1 MKESDLYLPLK
12 RFLEAQGYEV
22 KGEVGDCDMLAVRGG
37 ESPLIV
43 ELKLS
48 MNLTVLLQVVERL
61 ALSEQ
66 VYIGIWGACKAFRR
80 NRRPIL
86 KLLKMLGIGLMVI
99 EPSRKNAPVEVLTDP
114 ANYRP
119 RISKPRQGRLL
130 GEFNKRLGDPN
141 LGGMA
146 KRQGIMTAYRQRSL
160 AIARFLEEKGPHKAS
175 DIARQVGEPQAREIM
190 YRNVYGWFERLGQGI
205 YTLSPRGTGDVRVW
219 LEKSAPK

>member
-22 KGEVGDCDMLAVRGG
+22 KGEVGDCDVLAVREGM
-37 ESPLIV
+37 SPLIV

-61 ALSEQ
+61 ALSET
-66 VYIGIWGACKAFRR
+66 VYIGIWGACKVFRR
-80 NRRPIL
+80 NRIAIL

-99 EPSRKNAPVEVLTDP
+99 EPSRQNTPVEVLTDP
-114 ANYRP
+114 VNYRP

-130 GEFNKRLGDPN
+130 GEFIKRLGDPN

-160 AIARFLEEKGPHKAS
+160 AIARFLEENGPRKAS
-175 DIARQVGEPQAREIM
+175 DIARELGEPQAREIM

-205 YTLSPRGTGDVRVW
+205 YTLSPRGTGDVMTW
-219 LEKSAPK
+219 LVKMV